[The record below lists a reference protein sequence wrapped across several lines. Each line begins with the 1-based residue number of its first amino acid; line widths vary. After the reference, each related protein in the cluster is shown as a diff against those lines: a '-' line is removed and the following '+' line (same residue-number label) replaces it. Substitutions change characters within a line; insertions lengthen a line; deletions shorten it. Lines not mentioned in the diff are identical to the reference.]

1 MLFELLALVLLALV
15 QLALALLVVLVL
27 YGIGPRFGVSVNLAV
42 PSPL

>member
-1 MLFELLALVLLALV
+1 MFELLVQELLALAL
-15 QLALALLVVLVL
+15 LALALLVVLVL